1 MLTLLH
7 YLPYLL
13 LSALGLLALAVM
25 FGDSGARKR
34 TEPQRL
40 RQQHLERPQPATR
53 LNDSGRRRDLSPAA
67 VSLCSFRHSAL
78 G

>member
-7 YLPYLL
+7 YLPHIIFAGLV
-13 LSALGLLALAVM
+13 LLALAVM

-34 TEPQRL
+34 VEPQRI
-40 RQQHLERPQPATR
+40 RQQHYTWSDHNP
-53 LNDSGRRRDLSPAA
+53 RR
-67 VSLCSFRHSAL
+67 

>member
-13 LSALGLLALAVM
+13 LSALALLALAVM
-25 FGDSGARKR
+25 FGDSGPKKR
-34 TEPQRL
+34 AEPQRI
-40 RQQHLERPQPATR
+40 RQQHYTWSDHHP
-53 LNDSGRRRDLSPAA
+53 RR
-67 VSLCSFRHSAL
+67 

>member
-40 RQQHLERPQPATR
+40 RQQHYTWSDHNP
-53 LNDSGRRRDLSPAA
+53 RRN
-67 VSLCSFRHSAL
+67 
-78 G
+78 